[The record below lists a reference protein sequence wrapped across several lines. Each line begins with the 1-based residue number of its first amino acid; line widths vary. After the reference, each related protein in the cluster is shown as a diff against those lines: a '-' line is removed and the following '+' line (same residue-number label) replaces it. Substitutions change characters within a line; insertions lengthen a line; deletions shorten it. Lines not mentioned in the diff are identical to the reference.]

1 MERKF
6 TVQRGD
12 CGVLKGRARESA
24 GRGQWGLEGSQGSE
38 ESPQLPLHECDAA
51 AVSAAGSDASLDS
64 VLPQSL
70 GDRGRVFHKG
80 FVSKERLVF

>member
-1 MERKF
+1 MKNHHSF
-6 TVQRGD
+6 LGM
-12 CGVLKGRARESA
+12 S
-24 GRGQWGLEGSQGSE
+24 
-38 ESPQLPLHECDAA
+38 